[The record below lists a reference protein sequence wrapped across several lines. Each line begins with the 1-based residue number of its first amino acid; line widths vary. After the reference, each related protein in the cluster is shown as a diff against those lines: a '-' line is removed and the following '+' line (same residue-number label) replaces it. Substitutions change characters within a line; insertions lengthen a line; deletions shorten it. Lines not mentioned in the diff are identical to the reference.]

1 MASQQAA
8 IDRRRAYRRG
18 RSRAEVAKGRGGRVV
33 ALLILLAA
41 VWTGG
46 VPLLAQQQAPQRT
59 PAQEGFVP
67 VDTLPSA
74 QEQLPAA
81 PLVMAAYAVAWVAV
95 FGYLVSIWMR
105 LGRVERDIAAVSRRV
120 EAGGRR

>member
-1 MASQQAA
+1 MKKAEGTRQKPAGKVLPLVLLLVLMGASGA
-8 IDRRRAYRRG
+8 
-18 RSRAEVAKGRGGRVV
+18 VV
-33 ALLILLAA
+33 A
-41 VWTGG
+41 
-46 VPLLAQQQAPQRT
+46 AQQQTPRQT

-81 PLVMAAYAVAWVAV
+81 PLVMVAYAVAWVAV
-95 FGYLVSIWMR
+95 FGYLISIWTR
-105 LGRVERDIAAVSRRV
+105 LGRVEREIQTLNRRV